1 MKSNMKKRI
10 IACMLCMVML
20 LSGAISVLA
29 YNVSEESIEV
39 AEIAEEEQ
47 SVLIGET
54 QEEQNDPAGITQ
66 EEQLTS
72 TEATSEEQNEP
83 VEATKEEQP
92 VSTEAIQKERNVAE
106 PESSKE
112 ETVEI
117 KPYTDSYEDQD
128 VTIEV
133 TAEAGIMPENA
144 ELNVTPIVKK
154 DITDDMDAAERE
166 KVEAINNQYDFTSEK
181 LTEEGVRQEETVE
194 GFLAY
199 DISFLVDGAEVEPSG
214 DVKVVMDFKKAA
226 IPEGVGE
233 DASVSVKHL
242 KEVNGNGIVVE
253 DMSDKA
259 SVQMT
264 SGAGVQ
270 KVELTTDSFSTFS
283 ITWGT
288 RKVEDTA
295 TLPEYDN
302 DGILMNNVISTFG
315 DAVVNIMNAGI
326 DSNVGSG
333 TTTVTVKKEW
343 VNSDAYSE
351 LLPESLEVTLYEDI
365 DRNGKFD
372 KNTDKEVVIDGI
384 TSTATLRQKEEWTHT
399 WSNLPADTDFVV
411 VEECPD
417 GFKQL
422 DTIISNTLAVA
433 GNIDRIETCSDTTFA
448 IGKNNI
454 LLVKQTGNNP
464 YFLWTPTDLRL
475 TGQEV
480 VKIAARIGELGL
492 GGAGNYQADQV
503 IYKWG
508 TDGLG
513 KDITLA
519 LHDEGWILTFSK
531 TKVWSMF
538 WHLSYTRTENITLQN
553 EIDKDASVQVDV
565 SKVWSGD
572 TGNERPD
579 SITIQLYKTIN
590 GECET
595 VENGKVMIEPDTV
608 GNWNYSYKNLPK
620 YGKDASGKYY
630 EIQYRIKEI
639 KIGNEKVD
647 GNGRAAGYQS
657 DVTQNENGSFTIT
670 NTKGWEIIK
679 ISENSTDENK
689 LTLEGAVFRLEE
701 ENGTVFFSKS
711 DQSGILMWYKDQK
724 CTNAFEGII
733 PSGNYTLSEVSAPHG
748 YAKSS
753 EVWEIKIQGGV
764 PVSVQTMKDGAGKDL
779 TSKIVDGKST
789 YYFENVPI
797 YDLPGAGGIGI
808 YWYSIGGMLL
818 MIAAALILYRNKC
831 KEVLSS

>member
-92 VSTEAIQKERNVAE
+92 VSTEAIQKEQNVAK

-154 DITDDMDAAERE
+154 VITDDMDAAERE
-166 KVEAINNQYDFTSEK
+166 KAEAINNQYDFTSEK
-181 LTEEGVRQEETVE
+181 LTEEGAREEETVE

-199 DISFLVDGAEVEPSG
+199 DISFLVDGAEVEPNG

-226 IPEGVGE
+226 IPEGVGK

-242 KEVNGNGIVVE
+242 KEVDGNGIVVE

-264 SGAGVQ
+264 SGAEVQ

-283 ITWGT
+283 ITWGSSIDET
-288 RKVEDTA
+288 DDQSLSESGK
-295 TLPEYDN
+295 
-302 DGILMNNVISTFG
+302 DGMSKSDFVSAGSL
-315 DAVVNIMNAGI
+315 AVNTMSANGSVT
-326 DSNVGSG
+326 SG
-333 TTTVTVKKEW
+333 TTSVTVKKVW
-343 VNSDAYSE
+343 VGSDEYNE
-351 LLPESLEVTLYEDI
+351 LMPKSLEVTLYEDVDDDGMFDADI
-365 DRNGKFD
+365 DEIVFG
-372 KNTDKEVVIDGI
+372 E
-384 TSTATLRQKEEWTHT
+384 ATVTLDPANDWTYT
-399 WSNLPADTDFVV
+399 WNNLPGDTNFLA

-417 GFKQL
+417 GFEL
-422 DTIISNTLAVA
+422 LITEISNNLPVLNYLK
-433 GNIDRIETCSDTTFA
+433 NITTCSSQTFFL
-448 IGKNNI
+448 GWNNM
-454 LLVKQTGNNP
+454 LVFKPTGGEA
-464 YFLWTPTDLRL
+464 FVLWTPTDLQLSDNDLDIITKSLIDTR
-475 TGQEV
+475 E
-480 VKIAARIGELGL
+480 ISGL
-492 GGAGNYQADQV
+492 NEKKGLKY
-503 IYKWG
+503 IYG
-508 TDGLG
+508 TKLEKDFTLIQKPDG
-513 KDITLA
+513 
-519 LHDEGWILTFSK
+519 WQLTFSD
-531 TKVWSMF
+531 TSVWSQF
-538 WHLSYTRTENITLQN
+538 WWLSYDRVQNITLKN
-553 EIDKDASVQVDV
+553 GIDENSTIQIDV
-565 SKVWSGD
+565 NKVWGGD
-572 TGNERPD
+572 TVAERPKT
-579 SITIQLYKTIN
+579 ITIQLFKDESGEPVGDEVTI
-590 GECET
+590 GA
-595 VENGKVMIEPDTV
+595 D
-608 GNWNYSYKNLPK
+608 GNWNYRYEDLPK

-630 EIQYRIKEI
+630 EIQYSIKEI
-639 KIGNEKVD
+639 MIGVEEVNE
-647 GNGRAAGYQS
+647 NGLAAGYQS

-670 NTKGWEIIK
+670 NTKGWQIIK

-711 DQSGILMWYKDQK
+711 DKSGILKWYTDQE

-797 YDLPGAGGIGI
+797 YDLPSAGGIGI